1 MVRIPITAPKT
12 FEYMNQTIASN
23 NQLKLLKKLLMR
35 KYRKK
40 EQLFIAE
47 GVRCVEQILRNGYIS
62 VKEVYAD
69 ETLAESFSFI
79 PENTPIYTI
88 DGGTLADISDTK
100 NTQGILALC
109 EIPEEQSPAK
119 ITEQQGII
127 VAMDAIQDPG
137 NAGTIIRTA
146 AWFGAQAILS
156 GRGTVDIYHPKVVRS
171 TAGATGALPIL
182 TGELT
187 DLLPLFDAAG
197 WSILLLDGGTESSSI
212 KTLPRR
218 DKQLIV
224 VGNEGNGIQKNVFD
238 LGYSSVQI
246 SGRND
251 TVESLNAAVACSIG
265 LFQLSVLQRMS

>member
-1 MVRIPITAPKT
+1 MASTS
-12 FEYMNQTIASN
+12 ASN

-40 EQLFIAE
+40 ERLFIAE
-47 GVRCVEQILRNGYIS
+47 GARCVEQILVNGFIK
-62 VKEVYAD
+62 VREVFAD
-69 ETLAESFSFI
+69 ESLAEGFFFI
-79 PENTPIYTI
+79 PGNIPLYTI
-88 DGGTLADISDTK
+88 EGGTLAELSDTK

-109 EIPEEQSPAK
+109 EIPDEKVPEEIA
-119 ITEQQGII
+119 EQQGII

-156 GRGTVDIYHPKVVRS
+156 GRGTVDIFHPKVVRS

-197 WSILLLDGGTESSSI
+197 WSILLLDGGMESSSI
-212 KTLPRR
+212 KTLPRH

-265 LFQLSVLQRMS
+265 LFQLSAE